1 MSYAKADPV
10 DQASRRYIAATME
23 APFLEREHEFDLAR
37 RWREDGDAAAL
48 RELVASYARFAVRIA
63 SRFRGYGLPLGD
75 LVQEGNVGL
84 MQAAQRFDP
93 DRNVRFSTYAAWWV
107 VAAIQEYIL
116 RNSSIVRI
124 GTTAAQKSLFF
135 SLRRLRARLAKDPM
149 GTMSDSDRR
158 LIARELD
165 VPIAAVERMEA
176 HISGPDQS
184 LNATIG
190 SSETDEFQD
199 FLSDPGP
206 TPEDIV
212 IGRRDRLA
220 RAGWIEQA
228 LTLLTARER
237 QIIVRRFLDDETS
250 TLAELGT
257 TFGVSKERIRQVE
270 AKALGKLRRS
280 IAEITNKPDELFD
293 I

>member
-1 MSYAKADPV
+1 MSYAKAGPV
-10 DQASRRYIAATME
+10 DQASRRYIAATMK

-37 RWREDGDAAAL
+37 RWREDGDTSAL
-48 RELVASYARFAVRIA
+48 RELVSSYTRFAVRIA

-93 DRNVRFSTYAAWWV
+93 GRNVRFSTYAAWWV

-135 SLRRLRARLAKDPM
+135 SLRRLRARLTKDPV
-149 GTMSDSDRR
+149 GAMSDSDRR

-165 VPIAAVERMEA
+165 VPVAAVERMEA

-184 LNATIG
+184 LNATVG

-206 TPEDIV
+206 TPEDVV
-212 IGRRDRLA
+212 ICRRDRLA
-220 RAGWIEQA
+220 RAGWIKRA
-228 LTLLTARER
+228 LTLLTPRER
-237 QIIVRRFLDDETS
+237 QIIVRRFLDDEPS

-280 IAEITNKPDELFD
+280 IGEITNKPDELFD
-293 I
+293 S

>member
-1 MSYAKADPV
+1 MSYAKAGPV

-37 RWREDGDAAAL
+37 RWREDGDTSAL
-48 RELVASYARFAVRIA
+48 RELVSSYTRFAVRIA

-93 DRNVRFSTYAAWWV
+93 GRNVRFSTYAAWWV

-135 SLRRLRARLAKDPM
+135 SLRRLRARLTKDPV
-149 GTMSDSDRR
+149 GAMSDSDRR

-165 VPIAAVERMEA
+165 VPVAAVERMEA

-184 LNATIG
+184 LNATVG

-206 TPEDIV
+206 TPEDVV
-212 IGRRDRLA
+212 ICRRDRLA
-220 RAGWIEQA
+220 RAGWIKRA
-228 LTLLTARER
+228 LTLLTPRER
-237 QIIVRRFLDDETS
+237 QIIVRRFLDDEPS

-280 IAEITNKPDELFD
+280 IGEITNKPDELFD
-293 I
+293 S

>member
-23 APFLEREHEFDLAR
+23 APFLEREHEFELAR

-93 DRNVRFSTYAAWWV
+93 GRNVRFSTYAAWWV

-135 SLRRLRARLAKDPM
+135 KLPRLRARLAESP
-149 GTMSDSDRR
+149 GGAMSDADRR
-158 LIARELD
+158 LIARELE
-165 VPIAAVERMEA
+165 VPVAAVERMEA

-190 SSETDEFQD
+190 SSETDELQD

-206 TPEDIV
+206 TPEEIV
-212 IGRRDRLA
+212 IDRLDRRT
-220 RAGWIEQA
+220 RAGWIERAMAQ
-228 LTLLTARER
+228 LTPRER
-237 QIIVRRFLDDETS
+237 QIIVRRFLDDEQS
-250 TLAELGT
+250 TLAQLGV

-270 AKALGKLRRS
+270 AKALTKLRQA
-280 IAEITNKPDELFD
+280 IGEITKRPDELFAG
-293 I
+293 

>member
-23 APFLEREHEFDLAR
+23 APFLEREHELGLAR

-135 SLRRLRARLAKDPM
+135 NLRRLRARIAEQPDGGL
-149 GTMSDSDRR
+149 SDEDRR
-158 LIARELD
+158 RIAEQLA
-165 VPIAAVERMEA
+165 VPLAAVERMEA
-176 HISGPDQS
+176 HLARPDRS
-184 LNATIG
+184 LNATVG
-190 SSETDEFQD
+190 DTDELLD
-199 FLSDPGP
+199 FRRDGAP
-206 TPEDIV
+206 TPEEATMTRHD
-212 IGRRDRLA
+212 RRT
-220 RAGWIEQA
+220 RAGWIVAA
-228 LTLLTARER
+228 LERLNPRER
-237 QIIVRRFLDDETS
+237 QIITSRFLDEQPR
-250 TLAELGT
+250 TLAELGSV
-257 TFGVSKERIRQVE
+257 FGVSKERVRQIE
-270 AKALGKLRRS
+270 ARALGKLRS
-280 IAEITNKPDELFD
+280 AVSDVAGGEGELFAD
-293 I
+293 